1 MIFFLIR
8 YYSNEVNIIWTI
20 LHLIFCDLAYVYEF
34 NKFVIK
40 EFHVSVSLVLVSII
54 WLDQIKLHTNQYE
67 WPRVYLIWIHYMKF
81 ISRFSVFVVMGV
93 LNMKIFFLIQQTEC
107 HLKVSILDI
116 HLRKVS
122 LLIAHLICFHSQS
135 HVRECLLRLSHLI
148 ECPRGSSQVIECPHS
163 QSHSEVSFLIAHL
176 MLTDKCPFSPS

>member
-8 YYSNEVNIIWTI
+8 YYSNEMNIIWTI
-20 LHLIFCDLAYVYEF
+20 LHIIFCDLAYVYEF

-40 EFHVSVSLVLVSII
+40 EFHVSVSITCTGQYYLTWS
-54 WLDQIKLHTNQYE
+54 NQTSYKSV
-67 WPRVYLIWIHYMKF
+67 WMTTSLIWSEHMKF

-107 HLKVSILDI
+107 HLKVSILNI
-116 HLRKVS
+116 HLTKVS

-135 HVRECLLRLSHLI
+135 HVIECLLRSSHLI
-148 ECPRGSSQVIECPHS
+148 KCPRSSSQETECPHS
-163 QSHSEVSFLIAHL
+163 QSRLEVSI
-176 MLTDKCPFSPS
+176 S

>member
-8 YYSNEVNIIWTI
+8 YYSNKLNIIWTI
-20 LHLIFCDLAYVYEF
+20 LHLIFCDLAYLYEF

-40 EFHVSVSLVLVSII
+40 DFRVSVSLTCTSII
-54 WLDQIKLHTNQYE
+54 WLDVKISMIDHKSIRSEQIH
-67 WPRVYLIWIHYMKF
+67 VKF

-116 HLRKVS
+116 HLTKVS

-135 HVRECLLRLSHLI
+135 YVRGCLLRSSHLI
-148 ECPRGSSQVIECPHS
+148 ECPRSSSQVIECPHS
-163 QSHSEVSFLIAHL
+163 QSHLV
-176 MLTDKCPFSPS
+176 LTDKCPFSPS

>member
-1 MIFFLIR
+1 MYMNLKVCYKRLSCFCESYLYWSVLSDLIK
-8 YYSNEVNIIWTI
+8 SNFIQISMNDHESIWS
-20 LHLIFCDLAYVYEF
+20 E
-34 NKFVIK
+34 
-40 EFHVSVSLVLVSII
+40 
-54 WLDQIKLHTNQYE
+54 
-67 WPRVYLIWIHYMKF
+67 YMKF

-116 HLRKVS
+116 HLTKVS

-135 HVRECLLRLSHLI
+135 HVRECLLRSSHLI
-148 ECPRGSSQVIECPHS
+148 ECPRSSSQVIECPHS
-163 QSHSEVSFLIAHL
+163 QSHLEVSILIAHL

>member
-8 YYSNEVNIIWTI
+8 YYSNEVYIIWTI

-34 NKFVIK
+34 NKFFIIK
-40 EFHVSVSLVLVSII
+40 DFHVSVSLTCTGQYYLAWS
-54 WLDQIKLHTNQYE
+54 NQTSYKSV
-67 WPRVYLIWIHYMKF
+67 WMTMSLIWSEYMKF

-93 LNMKIFFLIQQTEC
+93 LNMKIFFLIQQIEC

-116 HLRKVS
+116 HLTEVS

-135 HVRECLLRLSHLI
+135 HVRE
-148 ECPRGSSQVIECPHS
+148 SSKIIS
-163 QSHSEVSFLIAHL
+163 LNWVS
-176 MLTDKCPFSPS
+176 S